1 MGHILRTYV
10 RNKSQFGICTM
21 QLYVRRYTKRR
32 QKAIRTYVHM
42 YICTYT
48 LVSTWASVCVM
59 CVRTYACRQ
68 RGQTQPN
75 QRRQS
80 TYARTQIFLFPPKRP
95 QLPGTRTKSA
105 EPVQIEMFYT
115 RAPRNPTYVHRN
127 SNKCQFGI
135 RNVQLCVRR

>member
-10 RNKSQFGICTM
+10 RNKSQFGICTV

-95 QLPGTRTKSA
+95 QLPGTHVCTHLFGLVEKDEISRTSA
-105 EPVQIEMFYT
+105 D
-115 RAPRNPTYVHRN
+115 
-127 SNKCQFGI
+127 
-135 RNVQLCVRR
+135 RNVLHPSAPKPYVRTP